1 MKNRSRRAVT
11 FTFRKPSS
19 LAIRLSALPPPTCLP
34 PLYHFISPPLL
45 LSPWWGVV
53 GRTQSSISPLAL
65 LALPA
70 QHLLEDGAINGI
82 QGRAAEVQQAA
93 GGVRSSVWL
102 AAIHPTSLAVN
113 KQSRSPSELN

>member
-1 MKNRSRRAVT
+1 MT

-19 LAIRLSALPPPTCLP
+19 LAIRLSALPPPP
-34 PLYHFISPPLL
+34 PVYHLFITLSALTPPPL

-53 GRTQSSISPLAL
+53 GRTQSSISPPAL

-70 QHLLEDGAINGI
+70 QHLLEDRAINGI

-102 AAIHPTSLAVN
+102 AAIHPPSLAVN
-113 KQSRSPSELN
+113 KPSRSPSELN